1 MTISGTRRV
10 AGISLTGPLSRFDPP
25 GFLDD
30 FNEQQRVAWSQF
42 ISEAFDAAALGD
54 PDKLDFD
61 GPREQLYNPTRM
73 HVGIDN
79 ATDGCATKAKK
90 AIESI
95 LIKFCEKVV
104 KRPSRSTGNAS
115 GEASWASQQ
124 PAASFS
130 RTTIQTWV
138 MSLLHSVVQERL
150 RTV

>member
-79 ATDGCATKAKK
+79 AIT
-90 AIESI
+90 
-95 LIKFCEKVV
+95 LL
-104 KRPSRSTGNAS
+104 KRKR
-115 GEASWASQQ
+115 
-124 PAASFS
+124 
-130 RTTIQTWV
+130 
-138 MSLLHSVVQERL
+138 RL
-150 RTV
+150 NLS